1 MLGNPDNKP
10 PFLSDKSLDQAFK
23 YLGGK
28 KFPNVDTK
36 ASAVRL
42 LYINRFMPAF
52 LSVIWLMT
60 GSNSHLA

>member
-1 MLGNPDNKP
+1 MLGNPENKP
-10 PFLSDKSLDQAFK
+10 SFLSDKSLEQAFK

-36 ASAVRL
+36 VSAVRL

-52 LSVIWLMT
+52 LSVI
-60 GSNSHLA
+60 

>member
-1 MLGNPDNKP
+1 MLGNPENKP
-10 PFLSDKSLDQAFK
+10 SFLSDKSLEQAFK

-36 ASAVRL
+36 VSAVRL

-52 LSVIWLMT
+52 LSVIYM
-60 GSNSHLA
+60 